1 MLCPPETRDPYHA
14 DKGIQRVCGTQVF
27 NKGEVS
33 LGCKQSC
40 LQRQMNRQTKKK
52 TLHDKEVRFQHPRV
66 LQLLFTRWSFLFH
79 LLLHTPHPPLWR
91 IHTIM
96 SMEWLKWQI
105 VLNLPHTLLPWTDI
119 TCRRSSTAST
129 EASTCGLSLAY
140 LNRSTINPSSPAIL
154 IPAWSVLNEQRAWTA
169 EKCLAEMTHKVN
181 STNYM

>member
-1 MLCPPETRDPYHA
+1 MIPVVNNEFYPRFLCLHSSVLCKDPVTSLYLASLSPNFLIVFCIKSLMLDLTNHIQILHNLSCVHLSVNSSDALPTCPRDPFHA

-40 LQRQMNRQTKKK
+40 LQRQMNRQTKKQ

-66 LQLLFTRWSFLFH
+66 LQLLFTHWSFLFH

-96 SMEWLKWQI
+96 SME
-105 VLNLPHTLLPWTDI
+105 
-119 TCRRSSTAST
+119 
-129 EASTCGLSLAY
+129 
-140 LNRSTINPSSPAIL
+140 
-154 IPAWSVLNEQRAWTA
+154 
-169 EKCLAEMTHKVN
+169 
-181 STNYM
+181 